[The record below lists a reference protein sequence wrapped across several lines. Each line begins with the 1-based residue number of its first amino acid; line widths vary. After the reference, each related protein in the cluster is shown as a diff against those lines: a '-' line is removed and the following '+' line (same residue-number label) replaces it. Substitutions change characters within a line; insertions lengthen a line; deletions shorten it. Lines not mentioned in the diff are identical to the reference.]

1 MVAPVTLVLRLLHVV
16 PSLVVVALVVVALVV
31 APSLVVVI
39 RTRPRCVCRAEQDGE
54 AECNCGPAGLRT
66 DIWSP
71 PSWSS

>member
-1 MVAPVTLVLRLLHVV
+1 MVALVTLVLHVLHVA
-16 PSLVVVALVVVALVV
+16 SSLVVVALVV

-39 RTRPRCVCRAEQDGE
+39 GTRRRCACRAEQDGE
-54 AECNCGPAGLRT
+54 AERNCGPADLRT